1 MPPLIATFIYCAG
14 ILGLFAL
21 NRDERARTSKA
32 LWIPVIW
39 IMIIGSRAVS
49 SWFRGGPTIASMALQ
64 YQEGSPFDAA
74 IFGLLEL
81 AAIAVLVRRR
91 KLVMKFLAGNWP
103 ILIFLL
109 FCLLSTF
116 WSDFTFVAL
125 KRWSKSIGDYAM
137 VLVILTDEDPVA
149 ATKRVLLRVGFVLIP
164 MSILLIKYYPN
175 LGRSYNPWTWEP
187 MYGGVTTFKNELG
200 MTTLVCALAI
210 MWSFV
215 GIWRDRK
222 TPHRWKRLVSLG
234 IVMAMSIW
242 IFKIADSMTS
252 LACFALAGTV
262 LFLSRQRL
270 IIRNP
275 LLIHVMVFGT
285 VLLAVIALFFDSSGA
300 MVGTLG
306 RNTTLTGRTMIWT
319 LVLSLVK
326 NPLLGTGFESFWL
339 GDRLQA
345 VWAFEKGIQEAHNG
359 YIEMYLNLGWVGLSL
374 LIVIV
379 VVGYRNVMSV
389 FRQNPELGSIKVA
402 YFITGLIYSLTE
414 AGFRSLSIAW
424 VAFLLAIMVIPRGV
438 LKKKAASQASQVQ
451 AEPVKRYPAFV
462 AARGEHF

>member
-1 MPPLIATFIYCAG
+1 MAPFIATIVYCIG
-14 ILGLFAL
+14 IAGLFSL
-21 NRDERARTSKA
+21 NRDEKARTSKA

-49 SWFRGGPTIASMALQ
+49 SWFQNGPTLASVAAQ
-64 YQEGSPFDAA
+64 YQEGSPVDAA
-74 IFGLLEL
+74 IFGLLEI
-81 AAIAVLVRRR
+81 AAFAVLVRRR
-91 KLVMKFLAGNWP
+91 KVVTKFLVSNWP
-103 ILIFLL
+103 ILVFLS

-137 VLVILTDEDPVA
+137 VLLILTDEDPVA
-149 ATKRVLLRVGFVLIP
+149 ATKRVLLRVGFILIP
-164 MSILLIKYYPN
+164 VSILLIKYYPN

-200 MTTLVCALAI
+200 MTTLVCALAV

-215 GIWRDRK
+215 GVWRDRK
-222 TPHRWKRLVSLG
+222 APHRWKKLASLG
-234 IVMAMSIW
+234 VVMAMSIW

-252 LACFALAGTV
+252 LACFVLAGTV
-262 LFLSRQRL
+262 LFLSRQRWL
-270 IIRNP
+270 IRKP
-275 LLIHVMVFGT
+275 LLIHVMVVGT
-285 VLLAVIALFFDSSGA
+285 VVLAVVALFFDSSGA

-306 RNTTLTGRTMIWT
+306 RNTTLTGRTQIWGIVLG
-319 LVLSLVK
+319 LVQ
-326 NPLLGTGFESFWL
+326 NPLIGCGFESFWL

-374 LIVIV
+374 LAMIV

-389 FRQNPELGSIKVA
+389 FRQNPELGSIKVG

-424 VAFLLAIMVIPRGV
+424 VAFLLAIMVIPPGV
-438 LKKKAASQASQVQ
+438 LKKKGAKPAHEAKP
-451 AEPVKRYPAFV
+451 EPVKRYPAFV